1 MKTNGPPL
9 VTIDHLT
16 LEFPLRGG
24 RRSRVLD
31 HVSLDV
37 WPGEVL
43 GIIGETGAGKS
54 MTGWSVLG
62 FITPPGERVDGD
74 VHFSG
79 RSVFDMTSDEL
90 RTFRGGEV
98 SIVSQNPRASLNPML
113 RVGIQIAN
121 VCRAHNRISKKE
133 AQERAVDALGEVGI
147 PDPPRLARAYPHQ
160 LSGGMAQ
167 RVLIAAALVN
177 RPQLLVAD
185 EPATGLDVTL
195 QAQIL
200 DLMEILVRQEGAAV
214 INITHDLGVVAN
226 YTERTAVMFAGQVV
240 EVLPT
245 ADLFTRAQH
254 PYTRLLVDAYE
265 LEGGTD
271 RVKMASESAAV
282 PDPVNRPAGCQ
293 YAYRC
298 PLAGEECSAQ
308 QELRR
313 LSDQHQARCWRAT

>member
-1 MKTNGPPL
+1 MTTQGAPL
-9 VTIDHLT
+9 MRIEHLT
-16 LEFPLRGG
+16 LEFPLGGG

-31 HVSLDV
+31 DVSLDL
-37 WPGEVL
+37 WPREVL

-62 FITPPGERVDGD
+62 MITPPGERVAGD
-74 VHFSG
+74 VYFAG

-90 RTFRGGEV
+90 RAYRGKEV

-113 RVGIQIAN
+113 RVGTQIAN
-121 VCRAHNRISKKE
+121 VYHAHNRASRKE
-133 AQERAVDALGEVGI
+133 ALEKAVDALREVGI
-147 PDPPRLARAYPHQ
+147 PDPPQLARTYPHQ

-167 RVLIAAALVN
+167 RVLIASALVN
-177 RPQLLVAD
+177 RPRLLVAD

-200 DLMEILVRQEGAAV
+200 DLMEMLVKQEGAAV

-226 YTERTAVMFAGQVV
+226 YTERTAVMFAGEVV

-245 ADLFTRAQH
+245 AGLFTDAQH
-254 PYTRLLVDAYE
+254 PYTQLLVDAYK
-265 LEGGTD
+265 LEGK
-271 RVKMASESAAV
+271 RQSVKTTNESGAA
-282 PDPVNRPAGCQ
+282 PDLVRRPSGCQ

-298 PLAGEECSAQ
+298 PLCGEGCDTS
-308 QELRR
+308 QELRK
-313 LSDQHQARCWRAT
+313 LSNEQQVRCWRAT

>member
-1 MKTNGPPL
+1 MKTNGAPL
-9 VTIDHLT
+9 ATIDQLT
-16 LEFPLRGG
+16 LEFPLGGG

-31 HVSLDV
+31 RVSLDV

-62 FITPPGERVDGD
+62 FITPPGERVAGD
-74 VHFSG
+74 VRFAG

-90 RTFRGGEV
+90 RAFRGGEV

-113 RVGIQIAN
+113 RVGAQIAN

-133 AQERAVDALGEVGI
+133 AQERAVEALGAVGI

-167 RVLIAAALVN
+167 RVLIASALVN

-200 DLMEILVRQEGAAV
+200 DLMESLVRQEGAAV
-214 INITHDLGVVAN
+214 INITHDLGVIAN

-245 ADLFTRAQH
+245 AHLFTRAQH
-254 PYTRLLVDAYE
+254 PYTQLLVDAYE
-265 LEGGTD
+265 SSK
-271 RVKMASESAAV
+271 RVQT
-282 PDPVNRPAGCQ
+282 G
-293 YAYRC
+293 
-298 PLAGEECSAQ
+298 
-308 QELRR
+308 
-313 LSDQHQARCWRAT
+313 W